1 MKKILLVDD
10 DPATTLVLDMIL
22 TQEGYEVSVVNDSRQ
37 TVVMALRTQPDV
49 ILLDLMMPVVD
60 GVEAC
65 KMLRA
70 VPRFEKTPILFF
82 TAIGDLDYKSAAY
95 QAGADD
101 FLVKPIPPAELLA
114 RIKIVSEGRA

>member
-10 DPATTLVLDMIL
+10 DTATTFVLEAIL
-22 TQEGYEVSVVNDSRQ
+22 TQEGYDVAVVNDSRQ
-37 TVVMALRTQPDV
+37 TVATALQVQPDV
-49 ILLDLMMPVVD
+49 ILLDLMMPVID
-60 GVEAC
+60 GVEVC

-70 VPRFEKTPILFF
+70 LPRFAKTPILFF
-82 TAIGDLDYKSAAY
+82 TAVGDLDYKSAAY

-101 FLVKPIPPAELLA
+101 FLVKPIHPTELLS